1 MMRALEEADPGA
13 TPFDEAQRR
22 AIFERFVRDSTY
34 GKAWLI
40 VCDEQYV
47 GLCGTDCF
55 VQLRISRI
63 RRVYR

>member
-1 MMRALEEADPGA
+1 MRILFLRMMRALEEADPGA

-40 VCDEQYV
+40 AATRNMSGMWY
-47 GLCGTDCF
+47 
-55 VQLRISRI
+55 
-63 RRVYR
+63 